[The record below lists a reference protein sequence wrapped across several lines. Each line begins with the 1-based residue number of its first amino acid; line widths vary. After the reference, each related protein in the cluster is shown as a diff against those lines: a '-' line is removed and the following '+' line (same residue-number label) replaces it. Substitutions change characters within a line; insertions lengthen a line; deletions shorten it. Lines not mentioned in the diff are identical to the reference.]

1 MKRELNRRQLIKAI
15 AAGGVLSQFGSFS
28 ALATQTKRLYIDGL
42 CFLPD
47 DLTDLKASNIDAY
60 LCDISDI
67 EAIKQPDGT
76 TNYKR
81 TYQACMRSI
90 SKALTRVN
98 DNPDKLILGTSS
110 SDITRAHNTGKT
122 AVFFQIQ
129 GADCVENSI
138 SSGLSQVDEFYDKGL
153 RALQLT
159 HHYGNKFSG
168 GALDNTQ
175 STDDALGNKKS
186 QGLNKPLTQA
196 GKQLITKL
204 NDKRILV
211 DVSHS
216 SPQSAL
222 DTAKVSNSPIVQ
234 SHGAVRAIV
243 NHARCSPDEV
253 IKAIADTGG
262 LFGIFMMS
270 FWLTNDKIPTT
281 EHYIAHLKHVANV
294 AGIDAVAIANDYPLT
309 GQNNLLKLNN
319 NNAAGVKQ
327 YLDWWHSLRAKNV
340 LGYDIEPVH
349 VVIPELNHIHR
360 MKRIDSALAKSG
372 FSGSDR
378 DKIMGGN
385 WQRVLKEVLG

>member
-1 MKRELNRRQLIKAI
+1 MKLAIDRRQLLKAI
-15 AAGGVLSQFGSFS
+15 AAGSVLSQLGSFS
-28 ALATQTKRLYIDGL
+28 ALAAETKRLYVDGL

-47 DLTDLKASNIDAY
+47 DLSDLNASKINAY

-81 TYQACMRSI
+81 TYKACIKSI
-90 SKALTRVN
+90 SEALTRVN
-98 DNPDKLILGTSS
+98 NNPDKLILGKSS
-110 SDITRAHNTGKT
+110 ADIQRAHDTGKT

-129 GADCVENSI
+129 GADCVEESI
-138 SSGLSQVDEFYDKGL
+138 GSNLHQVDEFYEKGL

-168 GALDNTQ
+168 GALDN
-175 STDDALGNKKS
+175 ALINEQS
-186 QGLNKPLTQA
+186 QGLNKPLTKA
-196 GKQLITKL
+196 GKQLIAKL
-204 NDKRILV
+204 NDKDILI

-222 DTAKVSNSPIVQ
+222 DTAKTSNAPIVQ

-243 NHARCSPDEV
+243 NHARCSPDNV

-262 LFGIFMMS
+262 LFGVFMMS
-270 FWLTNDKIPTT
+270 FWLTNDTVPTT
-281 EHYIAHLKHVANV
+281 EHYIAHLKHVANIG
-294 AGIDAVAIANDYPLT
+294 GINSVAIANDYPLR
-309 GQNNLLKLNN
+309 GQKNLLKLNN
-319 NNAAGVKQ
+319 NNAEGVKQ

-360 MKRIDSALAKSG
+360 MERIDLALAKAG
-372 FSGSDR
+372 FSSSDR

-385 WQRVLKEVLG
+385 WQRVLKDVLG

>member
-1 MKRELNRRQLIKAI
+1 MNQVFDRRQLLKAI
-15 AAGGVLSQFGSFS
+15 AAGSVLSQLGSFS
-28 ALATQTKRLYIDGL
+28 ALAAEAERLYVDGL

-47 DLTDLKASNIDAY
+47 DLNDLHTSKIDAY

-81 TYQACMRSI
+81 TYKACMKSI
-90 SKALTRVN
+90 TEALTRVN
-98 DNPDKLILGTSS
+98 DNPDNLILGRTSA
-110 SDITRAHNTGKT
+110 DINHAKRTEKT

-129 GADCVENSI
+129 GADCVEKSI
-138 SSGLSQVDEFYDKGL
+138 HSDLNQVDEFYDKGL

-168 GALDNTQ
+168 GALDN
-175 STDDALGNKKS
+175 ALVNEQN
-186 QGLNKPLTQA
+186 QGLNKPLTKA
-196 GKQLITKL
+196 GQQLITKL
-204 NDKRILV
+204 NSKKMLI

-222 DTAKVSNSPIVQ
+222 DTAKSSNAPIVQ

-243 NHARCSPDEV
+243 NHARCSPDSV

-262 LFGIFMMS
+262 LFGVFMMS

-281 EHYIAHLKHVANV
+281 EHYIAHLKHVANIG
-294 AGIDAVAIANDYPLT
+294 GIESVAIANDYPLR
-309 GQNNLLKLNN
+309 GQKNLLKLDN
-319 NNAAGVKQ
+319 NNAEGVKQ

-349 VVIPELNHIHR
+349 VVIPELNHIDR
-360 MKRIDSALAKSG
+360 MERIDLALGKAG
-372 FSGSDR
+372 FSGHDR

-385 WQRVLKEVLG
+385 WQRVLKDVLG

>member
-1 MKRELNRRQLIKAI
+1 MNLAIDRRQLLKAI
-15 AAGGVLSQFGSFS
+15 AASSVLSQLGSFS
-28 ALATQTKRLYIDGL
+28 ALAAETKRLYVDGL

-47 DLTDLKASNIDAY
+47 DLSDLNASKINAY

-81 TYQACMRSI
+81 TYKACMKSI
-90 SKALTRVN
+90 SEALTRVN
-98 DNPDKLILGTSS
+98 DNPDKLILGNSS
-110 SDITRAHNTGKT
+110 ADITHAHETGKT

-129 GADCVENSI
+129 GADCVEESI
-138 SSGLSQVDEFYDKGL
+138 STDLHQVDEFYEKGL

-168 GALDNTQ
+168 GALDNT
-175 STDDALGNKKS
+175 LVNGKS
-186 QGLNKPLTQA
+186 QGLNKPLTKA
-196 GKQLITKL
+196 GNQLITKL
-204 NDKRILV
+204 NNKHILI

-222 DTAKVSNSPIVQ
+222 DTAKVSNAPIVQ

-243 NHARCSPDEV
+243 NHARCSPDNV

-262 LFGIFMMS
+262 LFGVFMMS
-270 FWLTNDKIPTT
+270 FWLTNDTVPTT
-281 EHYIAHLKHVANV
+281 EHYIAHLKHVANIG
-294 AGIDAVAIANDYPLT
+294 GIDSVAIANDYPLR
-309 GQNNLLKLNN
+309 GQKNLLNLNN
-319 NNAAGVKQ
+319 NNAEGVKQ

-360 MKRIDSALAKSG
+360 MERIDLALAKAG

-385 WQRVLKEVLG
+385 WQRVLKDVLG